1 PGVSALLFPAESL
14 IGLNV
19 LSQIGLVLFMFLVGL
34 ELDPRLLRG
43 RGETALVTSHASI
56 VAPFFL
62 GSALA
67 LYLYPRL
74 SDASVGFPEFAL
86 FMGAAMSVTAF
97 PVLARILTERNLL
110 RTKVGAVTI
119 ACAAVDDVT
128 AWCLLAGVVAL
139 VRAEGAGSVLL
150 TLGGSAVYVAVMVL
164 AVRPVL
170 RKLEAYYESRGQLT
184 QDAFAAVLLALL
196 LSAWAT
202 EYV

>member
-1 PGVSALLFPAESL
+1 MHLLLTLLLQIAVVLVAARALGALCRRIGQPQVVGEMAAGIALGPSLLGWAAPGVSALLFPAESL

-74 SDASVGFPEFAL
+74 SDASV
-86 FMGAAMSVTAF
+86 
-97 PVLARILTERNLL
+97 
-110 RTKVGAVTI
+110 
-119 ACAAVDDVT
+119 
-128 AWCLLAGVVAL
+128 
-139 VRAEGAGSVLL
+139 
-150 TLGGSAVYVAVMVL
+150 
-164 AVRPVL
+164 
-170 RKLEAYYESRGQLT
+170 
-184 QDAFAAVLLALL
+184 
-196 LSAWAT
+196 
-202 EYV
+202 